1 MISMTPS
8 QVAWPNEPAVW
19 TVPDYLMVGGWRLPG
34 RSLSYNAPMDLNLN
48 GKRALVCGSSQGIG
62 LAAAQA
68 LSELGAA
75 VTLVARDKSKLEAAA
90 GTLAAT
96 AGQSH
101 ATLAADFREPQ
112 ALQDSVARLV
122 QDQGTFHILVNNT
135 GGPPPGP
142 AHTASTQAYLDGF
155 QAHVICNQLLV
166 QALLP
171 GMRESGYG
179 RIVNIISTSVREPI
193 AGLGVSNTIRGAV
206 ASWAKTLA
214 TELGPDGITVNNVL
228 PGFTDTTRLAELIRS
243 RAETAGVDDAEIA
256 AGMRAQV
263 PLGRFAKPQELGD
276 AIAFLCTPAAAYISG
291 VSLAVDGGRTRCI

>member
-1 MISMTPS
+1 MAGSDRP
-8 QVAWPNEPAVW
+8 
-19 TVPDYLMVGGWRLPG
+19 PG
-34 RSLSYNAPMDLNLN
+34 HGVSYNAPMDLNLV

-68 LSELGAA
+68 LSALGAA
-75 VTLVARDKSKLEAAA
+75 VTLVARDKEKLEAAA
-90 GTLAAT
+90 GTLAGT
-96 AGQSH
+96 ERQSH
-101 ATLAADFREPQ
+101 STLPADFGEPQ

-122 QDQGTFHILVNNT
+122 EDQGPFHILINNT

-142 AHTASTQAYLDGF
+142 AHTANAEAYLDGF
-155 QAHVICNQLLV
+155 RKHVICNQLLV
-166 QALLP
+166 QTLLP

-228 PGFTDTTRLAELIRS
+228 PGFTDTTRLAQLIRS
-243 RAETAGVDDAEIA
+243 RAEKAGVDDAEIA
-256 AGMRAQV
+256 AGMRGQV
-263 PLGRFAKPQELGD
+263 PLGRFAKPEEVAE

-291 VSLAVDGGRTRCI
+291 VSLAVDGGRTRSI